1 MSSACPLRFRSTVF
15 ASLHSL
21 RCTCEGDS
29 LDDIAWRLLLDAAG
43 SGIQLALPGNLL
55 ADDAPVAASP
65 FSKDAGSLPCWIHS
79 DKHLLSPTTR
89 QCFGE
94 GLSGLLLPSWRTS
107 RSFFLRE
114 VAAPPYLLLCFRTFG
129 WVRTSVQPI
138 IFFVSMI
145 RFSYCATNI
154 RHAVFLDKDIMLL
167 GHHSGVGT
175 YGRRV

>member
-1 MSSACPLRFRSTVF
+1 MSYHVGSLSTSYGFCGDLPDHGSHRAVPRKSSWHELQGREIARKSEVSSACPLRFRSTVF

-29 LDDIAWRLLLDAAG
+29 FDDIAWRLLLDAAG

-65 FSKDAGSLPCWIHS
+65 FSKDPGSLPCWIHS

-107 RSFFLRE
+107 RSFF
-114 VAAPPYLLLCFRTFG
+114 
-129 WVRTSVQPI
+129 
-138 IFFVSMI
+138 
-145 RFSYCATNI
+145 
-154 RHAVFLDKDIMLL
+154 
-167 GHHSGVGT
+167 
-175 YGRRV
+175 